1 MDSDSGTKGTPAKSE
16 EELKIEDLPN
26 RETSTSEADAAKG
39 GYYSGGTGGI
49 ISLGGG
55 GLSDRQ
61 KTTQQLDWTMTTT
74 SDGTDSVEEG

>member
-1 MDSDSGTKGTPAKSE
+1 MDNDSGTKGTPAQSNE
-16 EELKIEDLPN
+16 EIKIEDLPH
-26 RETSTSEADAAKG
+26 RDATAAESEGAKG
-39 GYYSGGTGGI
+39 GYYSGTGGI

-61 KTTQQLDWTMTTT
+61 KTTQQTDWTMTTT